1 MKQRIITTL
10 TVLLMTVM
18 GVQAGVKIGNKD
30 ITADGTVSSTYIKS
44 GSVSYN
50 SATNTLTLNNATI
63 TINSGS
69 GNAAIDFT
77 TDGTLVIIGTN
88 SVSGG
93 IGLQL
98 NVCNVTIQL
107 NNNQSGSATF
117 VGGSDNCGI
126 YVPSNSTLTI
136 NQGCSVTVQ
145 GGWGI
150 AGYNGTLK
158 ETVVI
163 NSATVHATGTQGSI
177 CDLQT
182 FTMNDCG
189 ITSPVG
195 AAFNSS
201 QHAVCVG
208 TTKVTS
214 EVVIEPT
221 HDGIPIDAEHFP
233 NATFR
238 NYISSTSANY
248 DRDGDGY
255 LSDDEISMVTWMNV
269 ASKNISDLTGIEYF
283 TAMTSLYC
291 HNNPL
296 GTLDLSG
303 CKELRSLQCNGCQ
316 LTSLIVP
323 QSITSIQCYN
333 NRIGFA
339 AMNALIE
346 SLPNVS
352 TGVFMVMLASGTDQ
366 NVCTQG
372 HVAAAQAKGWNVY
385 NSSNQAYS
393 GADIAINGTNFPDAN
408 FRSYISDNLD
418 TDHNGE
424 LSQAEI
430 AAVTVIDVRNMG
442 INDLTGIGFFPYLK
456 ELYCMNTDEA
466 DNDNHLTS
474 LDLSDNPELTY
485 VGCGQN
491 GTLASLNI
499 TNCAKLENLHCA
511 SNNLTTLDVT
521 HNPKLW
527 RIYCANNKLT
537 TLNLSNNTALTNL
550 ICGENQL
557 TSLDLSNNT
566 ALTYLS
572 CYSNQLTS
580 LNASNNSALTYLSC
594 SNNQLTSLNV
604 SSYTALTWLAC
615 HENQLTSLDVSNCS
629 ALEELYCY
637 ENPLTSLNASNNIA
651 LTRLD
656 CHDTPLT
663 SLNVSGC
670 TALTNLYCYNNQLI
684 SLDVSGCSALT
695 KLSCFNN
702 QLTSLNVSNCTALME
717 LYCYDNQLTSL
728 NVSNNTALTSLYC
741 FSNQLTSLDVSN
753 NTALTYLS
761 CNENQLTELDLSNNT
776 ALTSLSCHQ
785 NQLTSLNVSGYTT
798 LIYLSCYLNQLNSLN
813 VSGCSALTTL
823 YCDDNQL
830 TSLNVS
836 GCSALT
842 TIACDGNQ
850 IYGDA
855 MTNLVVSL
863 PTVSSGDFY
872 VVNLSNA
879 NEQNVITK
887 ADANIATGKG
897 WTVKTAY
904 GGDPFAE
911 GIAINET
918 NFPDANFR
926 SSLQSFYDKDG
937 NAILSEAE
945 IAAVERMEVHHKG
958 ITDLT
963 GINYFTALT
972 ELDCRGNNL
981 TSLDLSGFTKLE
993 YLHCSENQLT
1003 WLDVSGCT
1011 GLTYLDCCAN
1021 SIKREAMEAIVR
1033 SLPTIN
1039 DGKGN
1044 ILVYNEEYDDGNEC
1058 TEKHV
1063 FGLEMKNW
1071 DVYYYDKTKQTWL
1084 PYAGI
1089 NEASGGAN
1097 GDINGDNKVDIAD
1110 VTALVDIVLR
1120 NGNGSSAK
1128 ALAPQKSEQQGLKAP
1143 APDMLQTMKNTAK
1156 TQRDTGALP
1165 SLKNVARERKV
1176 TSDRKSARAMDG
1188 KLTKQPMMPDMKLK
1202 PQAPKHPET
1211 YEVM

>member
-182 FTMNDCG
+182 FTMNGCE
-189 ITSPVG
+189 ITSPAG

-201 QHAVCVG
+201 EHAVCVG

-283 TAMTSLYC
+283 TSMTSLYC

-393 GADIAINGTNFPDAN
+393 GVDIAINGTSFPDAN
-408 FRSYISDNLD
+408 FRSYISDNID
-418 TDHNGE
+418 TNHNGE

-430 AAVTVIDVRNMG
+430 AAVTVIDVQKMG
-442 INDLTGIGFFPYLK
+442 ITDLTGIGFFPYLE
-456 ELYCMNTDEA
+456 ELYCNNESTA
-466 DNDNHLTS
+466 SDNDNHLTS
-474 LDLSDNPELTY
+474 LDLSDNLRLKRLA
-485 VGCGQN
+485 CGQN
-491 GTLASLNI
+491 GTLASLNLSKN
-499 TNCAKLENLHCA
+499 TLLENLHCA
-511 SNNLTTLDVT
+511 NNSLTTLDVS
-521 HNPKLW
+521 NFPNLW
-527 RIYCANNKLT
+527 RLVCN
-537 TLNLSNNTALTNL
+537 
-550 ICGENQL
+550 
-557 TSLDLSNNT
+557 
-566 ALTYLS
+566 
-572 CYSNQLTS
+572 
-580 LNASNNSALTYLSC
+580 
-594 SNNQLTSLNV
+594 NNQ
-604 SSYTALTWLAC
+604 
-615 HENQLTSLDVSNCS
+615 
-629 ALEELYCY
+629 
-637 ENPLTSLNASNNIA
+637 
-651 LTRLD
+651 
-656 CHDTPLT
+656 LT

-670 TALTNLYCYNNQLI
+670 TALTNLHCLVNQLTSLNLSGCTALTWLNCSENQLN
-684 SLDVSGCSALT
+684 SLDVSGCSALPSIYCNDNQLTSLDVSGCTALETLECSNNQLTSLNVSGCTSLTTLSCYENQLTSLNVSGCMSLTTLYCDDNQLTSLNVSGCTALTDLSCYENQLTSLNVSGCSVLT

-702 QLTSLNVSNCTALME
+702 QLTSLNVSNCTALE
-717 LYCYDNQLTSL
+717 QLYCSNNQLTSL
-728 NVSNNTALTSLYC
+728 NVSNCTALTSL
-741 FSNQLTSLDVSN
+741 T
-753 NTALTYLS
+753 
-761 CNENQLTELDLSNNT
+761 
-776 ALTSLSCHQ
+776 CHQ
-785 NQLTSLNVSGYTT
+785 NQLTSLNVSGYTA

-823 YCDDNQL
+823 YCYDNQL

-863 PTVSSGDFY
+863 PTVSSGQFY
-872 VVNLSNA
+872 VVDLTNA
-879 NEQNVITK
+879 DEQNVITK
-887 ADANIATGKG
+887 ADAYIATSKG
-897 WTVKTAY
+897 WKVMTAY

-918 NFPDANFR
+918 NFPDAIFR
-926 SSLQSFYDKDG
+926 SFVQSNYDKDG

-945 IAAVERMEVHHKG
+945 IVTVEVMDVGAKG
-958 ITDLT
+958 IADLT
-963 GINYFTALT
+963 GIKYFT
-972 ELDCRGNNL
+972 NM
-981 TSLDLSGFTKLE
+981 DLLN
-993 YLHCSENQLT
+993 CSENQLT
-1003 WLDVSGCT
+1003 SLDVSNCTALTSLFCFDSQLTSLDVSGCT
-1011 GLTYLDCCAN
+1011 SLTTLYCFGN
-1021 SIKREAMEAIVR
+1021 QIKREAMETLVR
-1033 SLPTIN
+1033 SLPIIN
-1039 DGKGN
+1039 NGTGS
-1044 ILVYNEEYDDGNEC
+1044 LFVFNETDENDGNEC

-1071 DVYYYDKTKQTWL
+1071 QAIYWDKTEQTWL

-1089 NEASGGAN
+1089 SEASGGAN

-1110 VTALVDIVLR
+1110 VTALVDIVLN
-1120 NGNGSSAK
+1120 NGNGTSAK
-1128 ALAPQKSEQQGLKAP
+1128 ALTPQKSEQQGLKAP
-1143 APDMLQTMKNTAK
+1143 APDMPLTKKNTAK
-1156 TQRDTGALP
+1156 TQRDTDALP
-1165 SLKNVARERKV
+1165 SLKNVVRERKV
-1176 TSDRKSARAMDG
+1176 TPDKKSAPAMDS
-1188 KLTKQPMMPDMKLK
+1188 KLTKQPMMPDRKLE
-1202 PQAPKHPET
+1202 PQVPKRHEK